1 MPLLEGTSSSL
12 FQDKINLL
20 KDRNRNT
27 YIYPQTMSLPH
38 FKLMDFFDTKRS
50 GARGFHEG
58 IFDQGFGGF
67 SPLRKRAGR
76 LVIDKRRPEM
86 TSRGIHAD
94 AFTSIDPYSVSKVS
108 SSSLNDESLKPYG
121 VRGIFLKRNP
131 EMDTNGFYG
140 DTFNSGFGDFYP
152 SKRVYPSKI
161 RMSPGRYLVH
171 KRFQSLKPKR
181 LTSNTNG
188 GFGDFYTM
196 KRSPLISSPSLEGD
210 DTLLDE
216 RRRIND
222 RLIELL
228 IERDALSEGNEDD
241 LMSRA

>member
-1 MPLLEGTSSSL
+1 MYKTTLISMLLIVYLTTL
-12 FQDKINLL
+12 VV
-20 KDRNRNT
+20 
-27 YIYPQTMSLPH
+27 SLPIEESKHIYLSSNNEPPSLQAVGISPSPFQH
-38 FKLMDFFDTKRS
+38 FSKYSPYKLQKRMDFFDTKRS

-94 AFTSIDPYSVSKVS
+94 AFTS
-108 SSSLNDESLKPYG
+108 
-121 VRGIFLKRNP
+121 
-131 EMDTNGFYG
+131 
-140 DTFNSGFGDFYP
+140 
-152 SKRVYPSKI
+152 
-161 RMSPGRYLVH
+161 
-171 KRFQSLKPKR
+171 
-181 LTSNTNG
+181 

>member
-1 MPLLEGTSSSL
+1 MYKTTLISMLLIVYLTTL
-12 FQDKINLL
+12 VV
-20 KDRNRNT
+20 
-27 YIYPQTMSLPH
+27 SLPIEESKHIYLSSNNEPPSLQAVGISPSPFQH
-38 FKLMDFFDTKRS
+38 FSKYSPYKLQKRMDFFDTKRS

-94 AFTSIDPYSVSKVS
+94 AFTT
-108 SSSLNDESLKPYG
+108 LNDESLKPYG

-181 LTSNTNG
+181 LTSSTNG
-188 GFGDFYTM
+188 FYGDTFSDGFGDFSTTR
-196 KRSPLISSPSLEGD
+196 KRNLGSLNTFHGD
-210 DTLLDE
+210 TFSHGFGDFQTV
-216 RRRIND
+216 
-222 RLIELL
+222 
-228 IERDALSEGNEDD
+228 
-241 LMSRA
+241 

>member
-94 AFTSIDPYSVSKVS
+94 AFTS
-108 SSSLNDESLKPYG
+108 
-121 VRGIFLKRNP
+121 
-131 EMDTNGFYG
+131 
-140 DTFNSGFGDFYP
+140 
-152 SKRVYPSKI
+152 
-161 RMSPGRYLVH
+161 
-171 KRFQSLKPKR
+171 
-181 LTSNTNG
+181 